1 MEDYKCNTCSKV
13 FTEKRNLVRHMKNAH
28 EKQQKHKC
36 EICEKDFLRLSHLRR
51 HKKAPTI
58 EQVKC
63 NAPNAT
69 K

>member
-1 MEDYKCNTCSKV
+1 MKDYKCNICFKV
-13 FTEKRNLVRHMKNAH
+13 FTEKRSLLRNMKNAH
-28 EKQQKHKC
+28 DKQQGHKC
-36 EICEKDFLRLSHLRR
+36 EICEKDFLRLSIYDAI
-51 HKKAPTI
+51 KKVPII